1 MIHSIHLRAP
11 SNWINDPNGFIY
23 YKGLYHLFYQHFPYE
38 PRWGRMHWGHAVS
51 PDLIHW
57 EHQKIALF
65 PSKYD
70 DRSGCYSGSAVEHE
84 GRLYLYYTGMRYL
97 EENPEDINLCYNN
110 QSVSAQM
117 LITSEDG
124 FRIDN
129 IRDKRRVI
137 PPVEN
142 PEVGDKKDTRD
153 PKVWRGERGW
163 YMILGTRTPDCE
175 GKVIFYK
182 SSDLEN
188 WEFAGSAKK
197 DKSWGDM
204 WECPDYFQADGQG
217 VLMLSPMKILNDGVN
232 APNQSVCALADFCE
246 ETCTMDIRDGYQ
258 FFDWGLDL
266 YAPQSTL
273 DQEGRRIVTAWARMP
288 KPVDD
293 SWSGMFCIPRVVE
306 VNRGHV
312 YFRPHPYVKQAFS
325 RPLEQPSQA
334 GEGGY
339 RVETD
344 LEDGDRVDIGGYV
357 VFRRGRTIG
366 TDRTRVYPKESGYG
380 TVFRTPPLEEGFHVD
395 IYVDSNLIEVYVN
408 DGEYVISN
416 VVYGL
421 GGEIAAN
428 LGGKMK
434 IMGCGLGGGGHLP
447 R

>member
-1 MIHSIHLRAP
+1 MTHSIHLKAP

-51 PDLIHW
+51 SDLVHW
-57 EHQKIALF
+57 EHQRIALF

-70 DRSGCYSGSAVEHE
+70 DRSGCYSGSALEHE

-97 EENPEDINLCYNN
+97 EENPEDINLCFNN
-110 QSVSAQM
+110 QSVSSQM

-124 FRIDN
+124 FKIDN

-137 PPVEN
+137 APVEN

-153 PKVWRGERGW
+153 PKAWRGEKGW
-163 YMILGTRTPDCE
+163 YMILGSRTPDRE
-175 GKVIFYK
+175 GKVLFYK

-188 WEFAGSAKK
+188 WEFAGSARKN
-197 DKSWGDM
+197 KSWGTM
-204 WECPDYFQADGQG
+204 WECPDYFQVGGQG
-217 VLMLSPMKILNDGVN
+217 ILMLSPMKILNDGVN
-232 APNQSVCALADFCE
+232 APNQSVWAPADFCE
-246 ETCTMDIRDGYQ
+246 ETCTMEIGDEYQ

-288 KPVDD
+288 RPVDD

-306 VNRGHV
+306 AARGHV

-325 RPLEQPSQA
+325 RPLEHPSQA

-339 RVETD
+339 RVEMD
-344 LEDGDRVDIGGYV
+344 LEDGDQVDIGGYV
-357 VFRRGRTIG
+357 VFRQGQTVG
-366 TDRTRVYPKESGYG
+366 TDRTRVYPEGSGYG
-380 TVFRTPPLEEGFHVD
+380 TVFATPPLEEGFHVD
-395 IYVDSNLIEVYVN
+395 IYVDPNLIEVYVN

-421 GGEIAAN
+421 GQEMAVN
-428 LGGKMK
+428 RDREMR
-434 IMGCGLGGGGHLP
+434 IMGV
-447 R
+447 